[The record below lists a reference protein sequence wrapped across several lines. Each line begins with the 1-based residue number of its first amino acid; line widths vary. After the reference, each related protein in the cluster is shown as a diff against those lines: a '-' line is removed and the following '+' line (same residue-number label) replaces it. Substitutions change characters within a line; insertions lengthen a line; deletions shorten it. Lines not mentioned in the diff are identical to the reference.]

1 MEPTNIRFGGGSA
14 VTVLSPFVAVAM
26 LTAIMLFFLLPRKYI
41 LAPLLVTWFLVPFGQ
56 VVVVGGIH
64 FTVYR
69 ILILAGLAR
78 LLTLRLSS
86 DPLRLAGGFNSIDWA
101 FTLCVVFAGV
111 AFCLTWMESQAVIK
125 KLGSLVDCLGGY
137 FLLRFLIQDGEDI
150 RRVIKVLVYLDIVIA
165 ACMVS
170 EQVFGHNIFASL
182 GGMVSLPAVRE
193 GAIRS
198 QGPFAVY
205 ITAGVFGATLLPL
218 LAWMWNSGSSK
229 VLTAMGLMA
238 STLIVVTSFSSTPL
252 LAYAAG
258 IGALCLWPVRDRMR
272 TLRWVLVA
280 ALIGLHL
287 VMKAP
292 VWALIARIDLTG
304 ASSGFHRY
312 MLVDNF
318 IRHFGDWWLFGA
330 KDYNIW
336 GNDMWDLSNQYI
348 EYGVTGGLVSLVC
361 FLAVISRAFRN
372 LGSARKWI
380 SGNYEEEWFLWCLGA
395 TLFAHVVAYFG
406 VSYFDQVQAEWYLL
420 LAVICVATTEAMHPR
435 DLQVEETYP
444 LTEETVATSSREL
457 IEANR

>member
-1 MEPTNIRFGGGSA
+1 
-14 VTVLSPFVAVAM
+14 M
-26 LTAIMLFFLLPRKYI
+26 LTAIALFFLLPRKYI
-41 LAPLLVTWFLVPFGQ
+41 LVPLLVTWFLVPFGQ
-56 VVVVGGIH
+56 VVVVDGIH
-64 FTVYR
+64 FTAYR
-69 ILILAGLAR
+69 ILILAGLVR
-78 LLTLRLSS
+78 LLTLRLSA
-86 DPLRLAGGFNSIDWA
+86 DPPRLTGGFNSIDWA
-101 FTLCVVFAGV
+101 FTLCVIFAAV

-125 KLGSLVDCLGGY
+125 KLGSLVDGLGGY

-170 EQVFGHNIFASL
+170 EQVFGHNIFASF
-182 GGMVSLPAVRE
+182 GGIVSLPSIR
-193 GAIRS
+193 GGDIRS

-218 LAWMWNSGSSK
+218 LAWMWKSGSSK
-229 VLTAMGLMA
+229 VLVAMGLLA

-272 TLRWVLVA
+272 TLRWSLIAVLV
-280 ALIGLHL
+280 GLHL

-318 IRHFGDWWLFGA
+318 IRHFGDWWLLGA
-330 KDYNIW
+330 KDYNAW
-336 GNDMWDLSNQYI
+336 GIDMWDLSNQYI
-348 EYGVTGGLVSLVC
+348 EYGVTGGLISLVC
-361 FLAVISRAFRN
+361 FIAIISRAFGK
-372 LGSARKWI
+372 LGDARKWAF
-380 SGNYEEEWFLWCLGA
+380 GNYEEEWFLWCLGA
-395 TLFAHVVAYFG
+395 ALLAHVVAYFG
-406 VSYFDQVQAEWYLL
+406 ISYFDQVQAEWYLL
-420 LAVICVATTEAMHPR
+420 LAVICVAATEAERSR
-435 DLQVEETYP
+435 DLQLEGEGL
-444 LTEETVATSSREL
+444 LTEETAEASSWDL